1 MDFSQQELY
10 PPPTWSEEGMS
21 GTSSFYRLGIEHTTG
36 LAGND
41 QIAGQ
46 AAYAASEQLRTS
58 KTGSFLTINRE
69 VVSQVGNIAHS
80 ETVEDMGPR
89 YVRRPGGDPIGQ
101 ITPIGDILIPML
113 VFTAGYVL
121 IRSKRISK
129 ILHYAKRK

>member
-1 MDFSQQELY
+1 MDFFSTGIMSS
-10 PPPTWSEEGMS
+10 PTWSEEGMS

-36 LAGND
+36 LTGSR
-41 QIAGQ
+41 Q

-113 VFTAGYVL
+113 VFAAGYVL

>member
-1 MDFSQQELY
+1 MDFFSTGIMSSS
-10 PPPTWSEEGMS
+10 TWSEEGMS

-36 LAGND
+36 LTGND
-41 QIAGQ
+41 RIAGQ

-80 ETVEDMGPR
+80 ETVEYIGPR

-101 ITPIGDILIPML
+101 ITPIGDIWIPML
-113 VFTAGYVL
+113 VFAAGYVL
-121 IRSKRISK
+121 IKSKRISK